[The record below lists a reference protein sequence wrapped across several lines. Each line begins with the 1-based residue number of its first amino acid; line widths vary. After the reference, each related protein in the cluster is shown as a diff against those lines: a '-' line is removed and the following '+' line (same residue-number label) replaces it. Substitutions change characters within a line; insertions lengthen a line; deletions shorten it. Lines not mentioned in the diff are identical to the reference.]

1 MINLTVLFYDLTAL
15 SLTPVPSEPDAAAAQ
30 QGAGGLKNKTLWIVI
45 AAVAGITLIAII
57 IISVIL
63 CKKRSGDDIQRWTV
77 IYNTVVYLFFFY
89 FNNISCRNWGI
100 LVIHCFY
107 SVWVSGIILYKQ
119 SYSVILDTTFF
130 VFVHLF
136 VFSRHRKPPTYK
148 SVIQANG
155 SAKKKHK
162 EEKPPDLWIN
172 HTDNIEMKPVEA
184 VNPAP
189 DVTNTSTIPR

>member
-1 MINLTVLFYDLTAL
+1 M
-15 SLTPVPSEPDAAAAQ
+15 
-30 QGAGGLKNKTLWIVI
+30 
-45 AAVAGITLIAII
+45 
-57 IISVIL
+57 
-63 CKKRSGDDIQRWTV
+63 V
-77 IYNTVVYLFFFY
+77 IYFFF
-89 FNNISCRNWGI
+89 ISTIFSLGHSLFLFSLSFWENFVRGKLHGHLN
-100 LVIHCFY
+100 
-107 SVWVSGIILYKQ
+107 
-119 SYSVILDTTFF
+119 TTFF
-130 VFVHLF
+130 CVCSPVCL
-136 VFSRHRKPPTYK
+136 VLFSRHRKPPTYK